1 MSDDPSTNDGDD
13 PLASATVLLTGAH
26 GTVGTAV
33 TAHSAAEYV
42 LLDRREAP
50 DELGDGTPH
59 PHRKDEETTDGD
71 RADGGTE
78 TGTDGTVV
86 LDVGEPDA
94 AESLAAVM
102 EDRGID
108 AVVHL
113 AGTPAVS
120 TPYETVERSNVRGT
134 RNVLEAASRAG
145 VDTIV
150 FASSNHAVGMYEE
163 QHAPSLY
170 DPDYDLTVDGESPQ
184 RPDSDYGASKA
195 AGEAWC
201 RLYAEREGIDCYA
214 LRIGSVRDPTHD
226 HPFGDAER
234 AVARGD
240 CERGDEA
247 YAEAVARMRCTWLS
261 RRDCAGLVD
270 ACLRDG
276 LDRGAERGGDGG
288 RDVDD
293 LNPNTLAGG
302 AFEVFYGISDNPNS
316 WFDIEHARE
325 RVGYDPSAS
334 GNAMSKPPE

>member
-1 MSDDPSTNDGDD
+1 MSDASPAGDD
-13 PLASATVLLTGAH
+13 PLETATVLLTGAH

-33 TAHSAAEYV
+33 TAHSAADYV
-42 LLDRREAP
+42 LHDRREPPA
-50 DELGDGTPH
+50 ELGDGAPH
-59 PHRKDEETTDGD
+59 PHRDRDGAETVALDL
-71 RADGGTE
+71 GGA
-78 TGTDGTVV
+78 
-86 LDVGEPDA
+86 DA

-102 EDRGID
+102 DDRGVD

-113 AGTPAVS
+113 AGAPAVS
-120 TPYETVERSNVRGT
+120 TPYESVERNNVRGT
-134 RNVLEAASRAG
+134 RNVLEAASRSG
-145 VDTIV
+145 VGTVV

-170 DPDYDLTVDGESPQ
+170 DPDYELTVDAESPL

-247 YAEAVARMRCTWLS
+247 YVEAVARMRCTWLS

-276 LDRGAERGGDGG
+276 LDPDGGSGADGG
-288 RDVDD
+288 REDD

-316 WFDIEHARE
+316 WFDIERARE
-325 RVGYDPSAS
+325 RVGYEPKDS
-334 GNAMSKPPE
+334 GNAMAEPPE

>member
-1 MSDDPSTNDGDD
+1 MSDGPRASDGDD

-33 TAHSAAEYV
+33 TAHSAADYV
-42 LLDRREAP
+42 LHDRREAP

-59 PHRKDEETTDGD
+59 PHREHEETTGDGRTD
-71 RADGGTE
+71 AAS
-78 TGTDGTVV
+78 DGTVL
-86 LDVGEPDA
+86 LDVGDPDA

-102 EDRGID
+102 DDRGID

-113 AGTPAVS
+113 AGAPAVS

-145 VDTIV
+145 VGTVV
-150 FASSNHAVGMYEE
+150 FASSNHTVGMYEE

-170 DPDYDLTVDGESPQ
+170 DPDYDLTVDGESPL
-184 RPDSDYGASKA
+184 RPDSDYGASKV

-214 LRIGSVRDPTHD
+214 LRIGSVRDPTYD
-226 HPFGDAER
+226 HPFGDAEH

-240 CERGDEA
+240 CERGDEE

-276 LDRGAERGGDGG
+276 LDGSGDDDDGG
-288 RDVDD
+288 SDDGRGVDD
-293 LNPNTLAGG
+293 PNTLAGG

-325 RVGYDPSAS
+325 RVGYDPVDS
-334 GNAMSKPPE
+334 GNAMSDPPE

>member
-1 MSDDPSTNDGDD
+1 MSDDRVVSDD
-13 PLASATVLLTGAH
+13 PLETATVLLTGAH

-33 TAHSAAEYV
+33 TAHSAADYV
-42 LLDRREAP
+42 LHDRGEPPA
-50 DELGDGTPH
+50 ELGDGTPH
-59 PHRKDEETTDGD
+59 PHRERDG
-71 RADGGTE
+71 AE
-78 TGTDGTVV
+78 TVV
-86 LDVGEPDA
+86 LELGEADA
-94 AESLAAVM
+94 AASLAAVM
-102 EDRGID
+102 ADRGID

-113 AGTPAVS
+113 AGAPAVS
-120 TPYETVERSNVRGT
+120 TPYESVERNNVRGT
-134 RNVLEAASRAG
+134 RNVLEAASQAG
-145 VDTIV
+145 VGTVV

-170 DPDYDLTVDGESPQ
+170 DPDYELTVDAESPL

-226 HPFGDAER
+226 HPFGDAEK

-247 YAEAVARMRCTWLS
+247 YVETVARMRCTWLS

-276 LDRGAERGGDGG
+276 LGDGGEGGDGEDGDDG
-288 RDVDD
+288 RGVDD
-293 LNPNTLAGG
+293 LNPNTLAGE

-325 RVGYDPSAS
+325 RVGYDPRDS
-334 GNAMSKPPE
+334 GNAMAEPPE